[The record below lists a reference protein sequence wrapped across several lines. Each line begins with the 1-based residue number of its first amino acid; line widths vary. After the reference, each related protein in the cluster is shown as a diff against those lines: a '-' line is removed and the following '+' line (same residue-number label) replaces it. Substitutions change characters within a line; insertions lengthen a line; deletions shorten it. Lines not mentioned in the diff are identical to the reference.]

1 LTKKAGTYVPKDV
14 YEPPSRQLVV
24 SNAKFKKFKIVD
36 ANEDRRVQLVFEDR
50 EDEVHEGVV
59 ELHESL
65 MNITKKHVIEKEAI
79 EAQPS
84 TTTKL
89 RDRYREVGS
98 KIKSLRSE
106 KELEAYGFKEV
117 PYKTKQLGDDGK
129 PKLKAKSI
137 Y

>member
-1 LTKKAGTYVPKDV
+1 MTKKAGAYVPKDV

-24 SNAKFKKFKIVD
+24 SNAKFKKVKIVD

-50 EDEVHEGVV
+50 EDEVREGVV

-84 TTTKL
+84 TTIKL

-98 KIKSLRSE
+98 KIKSLRTE
-106 KELEAYGFKEV
+106 KELEVYGFKEV
-117 PYKTKQLGDDGK
+117 PYKTKQLEDDGK
-129 PKLKAKSI
+129 PKVKAKSI